1 MINFRYHVVSLA
13 AVFLALAIGL
23 VVGTA
28 AANGPLA
35 ENLNDQVNKI
45 TDEKEQLRDDLDQS
59 RAELK
64 KNSDFAT
71 EVAPMLLNGK
81 LAGHT
86 ALLVKIEGS
95 DKDVDTAVDG
105 IANLL
110 QTAGAKISGTVTIK
124 EKFTAAAS
132 DDELLDLAESS
143 APPAISG
150 ALPNNG
156 KGQETSAALLSAVL
170 VASKAGTPQVDGT
183 RVVLS
188 SYQSRGF
195 IGLDGDL
202 KTPADLVIVVA
213 GAPATGKDA
222 KERNAAALTV
232 VSRLDVALAG
242 NVVVAGL
249 SANGLVSSVRDDAS
263 IAKDVSTV
271 DNAVTAYGQV
281 AAVMALVERLGG
293 KTGHYGIG
301 SGATS
306 LLPKTASAASGS

>member
-45 TDEKEQLRDDLDQS
+45 TDEKQQLRDDLDQS

-71 EVAPMLLNGK
+71 EVAPMLLSGK
-81 LAGHT
+81 LAGRT
-86 ALLVKIEGS
+86 AMLVKIEGS
-95 DKDVDTAVDG
+95 DKDVDTAADG
-105 IANLL
+105 IATML
-110 QTAGAKISGTVTIK
+110 QTAGAKITGTVTVK

-132 DDELLDLAESS
+132 DNVLLDLAESS

-156 KGQETSAALLSAVL
+156 KGQETSAALLAAVL
-170 VASKAGTPQVDGT
+170 VADKPGTPQVDGT
-183 RVVLS
+183 RSVLS
-188 SYQSRGF
+188 AYQAGGF

-202 KTPADLVIVVA
+202 KTPADVVIVVA

-222 KERNAAALTV
+222 KERNAAALTI

-242 NVVVAGL
+242 DVVVAGL

-301 SGATS
+301 DGASS
-306 LLPKTASAASGS
+306 LLPKSASATSGS

>member
-35 ENLNDQVNKI
+35 DDLNNQVNKI

-71 EVAPMLLNGK
+71 EVAPMLINGK
-81 LAGHT
+81 LTGRT

-95 DKDVDTAVDG
+95 DKDVDTAADG
-105 IANLL
+105 IAAML
-110 QTAGAKISGTVTIK
+110 QTAGAKLTGTVTVK

-132 DDELLDLAESS
+132 DDTLLDLAETS

-156 KGQETSAALLSAVL
+156 KGQETSAALLAAVL
-170 VASKAGTPQVDGT
+170 VADKPGTPQVDGT
-183 RVVLS
+183 RAVLS
-188 SYQSRGF
+188 AYQSGGY
-195 IGLDGDL
+195 IGLDGDF
-202 KTPADLVIVVA
+202 KTPADVVIVVA

-242 NVVVAGL
+242 DVVVAGL

-263 IAKDVSTV
+263 IAKEVSTV

>member
-81 LAGHT
+81 LVGHT
-86 ALLVKIEGS
+86 ALLVKIEGN
-95 DKDVDTAVDG
+95 DKDVDTAADG
-105 IANLL
+105 ITTML
-110 QTAGAKISGTVTIK
+110 QTAGAKLTGTVTIK
-124 EKFTAAAS
+124 EKFSAGVS
-132 DDELLDLAESS
+132 DSTLLDLADST
-143 APPAISG
+143 APPAIIG

-156 KGQETSAALLSAVL
+156 KGQETSAALLAAVL
-170 VASKAGTPQVDGT
+170 VADKAGTPQVDGT
-183 RVVLS
+183 RKVLS
-188 SYQSRGF
+188 AYQNGGY

-202 KTPADLVIVVA
+202 KTPADVVIVVA

-232 VSRLDVALAG
+232 VSRLDVALSG
-242 NVVVAGL
+242 DVVVAGL

-293 KTGHYGIG
+293 KAGHYGIG